1 MVRAVDELLQVLC
14 IKGRA
19 KPDSLA
25 AAVDVDVAA
34 VIEQCEQ
41 AGLVENTK
49 LGYRVTDVGR
59 SRADERYA
67 AERLVAGPVIE
78 DVYEAF
84 LPINDQV
91 KQIVTD
97 WQLREVDGT
106 LVLND
111 HGDAAYDARVVA
123 RLHGLDGEI
132 TEALALALV
141 RAATLRGLRV
151 PAAAGARSDRR
162 RRSHD
167 GRRPDQGQLP
177 HRVVRAPRGAD
188 RPLRPPARRVTPRR
202 RDVVDAA
209 PEAPEC

>member
-106 LVLND
+106 MVLND
-111 HGDAAYDARVVA
+111 HQDPSYDASVVA
-123 RLHGLDGEI
+123 RLRDLDADV
-132 TEALALALV
+132 TAALARLV
-141 RAATLRGLRV
+141 GRCHASRATPAGCSGRSTRSAPATTRWS
-151 PAAAGARSDRR
+151 PPRSRTATT
-162 RRSHD
+162 RS
-167 GRRPDQGQLP
+167 GSSSTRSSS
-177 HRVVRAPRGAD
+177 
-188 RPLRPPARRVTPRR
+188 
-202 RDVVDAA
+202 
-209 PEAPEC
+209 C